1 MLFFLLILVISAQDY
16 CQVDN
21 VITLNNNPDQCI
33 QDGWDVLFT
42 DQETTFI
49 FENTQSSLLL
59 ELSNNTNDTI
69 IIGSNSSS
77 TLEELTIEQ
86 TISNIK
92 LTVDIVNIDNA
103 INIDIVGSV
112 SDENIINTHG
122 CGELYLS
129 SDNQQRCFTFDYDE
143 DQSLTYVELT
153 DNATIQFTSSKQL
166 TNGTCEPRL
175 IAPLSSILKDN
186 ENGQGYLLC
195 EFDNGMGRYGVC
207 DESVKT
213 NCECFYSNQHFNYPD
228 CEKQSEYLELIV
240 DGVLVIN
247 ENAHWKSIVFTDDYG
262 RIVVNND
269 ATLTID
275 NMILPERL
283 LVYGKV
289 IIKELVT
296 LTGASMINGVDVIVE
311 HVTQMYSN
319 PVYFIA
325 NIATPNGL
333 KQVCSNKFQFSMS
346 RYVEED
352 STLECE
358 CHATDG
364 EPIEEDCVCYWN
376 SITATSNSTITFG
389 KVYSTLCMFD
399 EIEIGGEVHCDTII
413 SDRIIVNNIE
423 NGDDATLYVT
433 NLNTTEQSIFN
444 TNVVFGGDNVYNV
457 KINKNSYFTSE
468 NVTLSTFDST
478 NGNITIMQ
486 TVLQL
491 EIDHGV
497 ITSEQIPLLSIEPN
511 QTPLKISWNSING
524 NGVIAY
530 NTYRPIT
537 LINQSLKC
545 NNQIAAV
552 GTVDCT
558 DLGLNEMTC
567 IAIGDNTYTDANNNE
582 IYCCPCDNSIKCV
595 ITISDNYSSDSYEIE
610 KVPTQIIIEKSVVLE
625 ANKSTIN
632 LVAQQNQVQHSA
644 YVDPITVGIN
654 GNSNVISIGSS
665 TDSFEMILNT
675 SQQNTIDSVSVGF
688 DVKTSDGK
696 TYLTF
701 SDEGCISLIVSDDTK
716 CTQCTSGMVLAYDNC
731 YETEPNQNGSES
743 DEPNM
748 QFIVAISALSVFV
761 FFIFILAS
769 VLTSLIINK
778 QIKEYKEKKKK
789 KQIKEEGGS
798 EAKRQEKEKGK
809 EEEGIRE
816 EKGSQTNGII
826 KSFDRSQFMKLSP
839 KLPSDKSSPLP
850 LRIQTKAMKETT
862 YEKKAVT
869 VKNGT
874 GIGKSV
880 LNIIKVVSEEKN
892 INLCLEDKTKME
904 MVGDGKD
911 KIYHNDTEI
920 FCIAKKFADIVEKKI
935 GVEEQNTAR
944 NQIENLTFCGKHFDA
959 NSIESVGLK
968 LHQNILNRLK
978 DVEELCI
985 LPNDIILRDILFKT
999 GVDSE
1004 ISSSSH
1010 NRHLVNE
1017 KQHIQLTTHSERD
1030 KRFDKKEESTES
1042 VCNDYSQH
1050 KKSIIGN
1057 DTWQLLNRQLV
1068 YGYFEEEM
1076 WTCDGKKVTCY
1087 SPVEMITTP

>member
-1 MLFFLLILVISAQDY
+1 MLFFLFILAISAQDY

-21 VITLNNNPDQCI
+21 VIALNNNPDQCI

-42 DQETTFI
+42 DQETTFT

-59 ELSNNTNDTI
+59 ELSDNTDDTI

-77 TLEELTIEQ
+77 TLEELIIEQ

-92 LTVDIVNIDNA
+92 LTIDIVNIDNA
-103 INIDIVGSV
+103 INIDIIGSV

-153 DNATIQFTSSKQL
+153 DNATIQFTSSKQPN
-166 TNGTCEPRL
+166 NGTCEPRL

-207 DESVKT
+207 DEGVKT

-364 EPIEEDCVCYWN
+364 EPIEEDCVWYKRSNKSPYDLIVDGIYFTEDDSYWN

-444 TNVVFGGDNVYNV
+444 TNVVFGGDNIYNV

-497 ITSEQIPLLSIEPN
+497 ITSEQIPLLFIEPN

-610 KVPTQIIIEKSVVLE
+610 KVPTQLIIEKSVVLE

-688 DVKTSDGK
+688 DVKTSNGK
-696 TYLTF
+696 TYLTS
-701 SDEGCISLIVSDDTK
+701 SDEGCISLIVSNDTK

-731 YETEPNQNGSES
+731 YETESDIPSSDPELEESSSEINSES
-743 DEPNM
+743 TQSSSEPDSPNT
-748 QFIVAISALSVFV
+748 QFIVAISVLSTFV
-761 FFIFILAS
+761 FFVFIVLM
-769 VLTSLIINK
+769 VLTVLVITK
-778 QIKEYKEKKKK
+778 QVKKYK
-789 KQIKEEGGS
+789 S
-798 EAKRQEKEKGK
+798 
-809 EEEGIRE
+809 
-816 EKGSQTNGII
+816 
-826 KSFDRSQFMKLSP
+826 
-839 KLPSDKSSPLP
+839 
-850 LRIQTKAMKETT
+850 
-862 YEKKAVT
+862 
-869 VKNGT
+869 KNG
-874 GIGKSV
+874 GP
-880 LNIIKVVSEEKN
+880 LNQKY
-892 INLCLEDKTKME
+892 ED
-904 MVGDGKD
+904 
-911 KIYHNDTEI
+911 
-920 FCIAKKFADIVEKKI
+920 IA
-935 GVEEQNTAR
+935 
-944 NQIENLTFCGKHFDA
+944 
-959 NSIESVGLK
+959 
-968 LHQNILNRLK
+968 
-978 DVEELCI
+978 
-985 LPNDIILRDILFKT
+985 
-999 GVDSE
+999 
-1004 ISSSSH
+1004 
-1010 NRHLVNE
+1010 
-1017 KQHIQLTTHSERD
+1017 
-1030 KRFDKKEESTES
+1030 
-1042 VCNDYSQH
+1042 
-1050 KKSIIGN
+1050 
-1057 DTWQLLNRQLV
+1057 
-1068 YGYFEEEM
+1068 
-1076 WTCDGKKVTCY
+1076 
-1087 SPVEMITTP
+1087 